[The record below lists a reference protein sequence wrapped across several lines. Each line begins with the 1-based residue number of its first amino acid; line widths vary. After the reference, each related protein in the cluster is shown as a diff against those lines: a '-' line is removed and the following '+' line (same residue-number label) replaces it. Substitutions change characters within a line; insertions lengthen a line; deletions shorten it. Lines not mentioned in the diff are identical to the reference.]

1 MQVIDYALLVDAKG
15 APIKQHH
22 RTQSA
27 DWDEV
32 QEFCDK
38 VYMPFKVQPLG
49 NFLKPRAT
57 MYSTNVNRI
66 MVTRFCYGVPIHLQ
80 DFDPA
85 AGNIL
90 VLTTLRGSLQHSV
103 DLHDSAVT
111 VRGES
116 FVADC
121 SRTDYWLDGDEKHLQ
136 LNLTIP
142 HSVMEETAL
151 RWFDF
156 VPDDQLWTSKVK
168 FGGSGSAWIGLLEY
182 MVRSVAEAPERVKS
196 GRVGAHLEEAICV
209 ELLRNWADRAG
220 INLEGGARSAA
231 PHYVRQAEQFIEE
244 YANSV
249 PTIAEI
255 AKAAGISVRALSGAF
270 RDFRGTTPSAYLREK
285 RLVGVR
291 RALLGAS
298 RTETVA
304 SIASE
309 WGYVNFGVF
318 AKSYRARFGELPS
331 QTLGR
336 AGSPSSGR

>member
-1 MQVIDYALLVDAKG
+1 MQIIDHALLVDAKG
-15 APIKQHH
+15 SPIRQHH
-22 RTQSA
+22 RTQSS

-38 VYMPFKVQPLG
+38 VYMPFRVQPLG
-49 NFLKPRAT
+49 NFLNPRAT

-66 MVTRFCYGVPIHLQ
+66 TVTRFCYGVPIHLQ

-103 DLHDSAVT
+103 NLHENAVT
-111 VRGES
+111 MRGES

-121 SRTDYWLDGDEKHLQ
+121 SKTDYSLDGDEKHLQ

-142 HSVMEETAL
+142 HAVMEETAL

-156 VPDDQLWTSKVK
+156 VPDDRLWKSKVK
-168 FGGSGSAWIGLLEY
+168 FGGVNSAWIGLLEY
-182 MVRSVAEAPERVKS
+182 MVRSIAEAPDRVRH

-209 ELLRNWADRAG
+209 QLLRNWADRAG
-220 INLEGGARSAA
+220 VNLDDGASSAA

-244 YANSV
+244 HAGSV

-270 RDFRGTTPSAYLREK
+270 RNFRGISPSEYLREQ
-285 RLVGVR
+285 RLLGVR
-291 RALLGAS
+291 RALLGAA
-298 RTETVA
+298 RRETVA

-318 AKSYRARFGELPS
+318 AKTYRKRFGELPS

-336 AGSPSSGR
+336 AGSLGPGR